1 MNLNSDC
8 LSSFSKDD
16 PENNNFLNFSAFI
29 EKNTDKSFLNNS
41 INSQKGIK
49 NGIDYRMSHQKNQK

>member
-1 MNLNSDC
+1 